1 MRQVRRLRS
10 PRLASRRAARREL
23 ARAFPGRTASLALLA
38 LLSGALP
45 AVFAALVGVLVGQ
58 LPAVVRHGFGSAA
71 GHHAVAA
78 LIAIAVVLILI
89 ELTSGARDVISTDL
103 YRRFDGYL
111 LGRVMSAALS
121 RDDLALFDDPDLAA
135 SLDRGVQLA
144 RYGPGELVSGLSYQW
159 TVRSQGLA
167 AAVLVGLYW
176 PVAAV
181 ALTALWLVVARAQQ
195 TSYYRADPFWTDPLR
210 RARYVQRIGLLPP
223 WAKEVRIFGLV
234 GWLVEQ
240 YGREWSAV
248 MAQLWRTRRADYRPM
263 ALLGAVVLGAH
274 VAVLLLLA
282 RSATAGV
289 LPVSELVIVLQGL
302 FGMTLI
308 ASLAGDTWIENGS
321 VPVPDVLSLERVVRA
336 SERPDEG
343 RPDEGRRDEGRRAAG
358 LPRQAISF
366 QGVSFGYPSRDTLVL
381 ADFDLRLRAGQSV
394 AIVGLNGA
402 GKTTLVKLLTGLCR
416 PTAGTIAVDGID
428 LADLDL
434 ASWRRQ
440 LAVIFQDFVRYELP
454 LTDNI
459 IFGSIEHGRLKH
471 GRLKHGRLEHVRLD
485 PAELTDIAAQAGA
498 ADLLAAL
505 PGGSATILSP
515 RFEGGVDLS
524 GGQWQRVA
532 FARALMAVR
541 AGARVLVM
549 DEPTAHLDVRAEA
562 ELYDRFLELTA
573 GLTTIVISHRFSTVR
588 RADRIVVLDHGRI
601 AEDGSHDELMMAG
614 GRYARMFRLQASSY
628 ASAVDPDSGDPDS
641 GDPDSAGLEAWR

>member
-1 MRQVRRLRS
+1 M
-10 PRLASRRAARREL
+10 
-23 ARAFPGRTASLALLA
+23 
-38 LLSGALP
+38 LSGALP

-58 LPAVVRHGFGSAA
+58 LPAVVRHGFASAA
-71 GHHAVAA
+71 GHRAVAA
-78 LIAIAVVLILI
+78 LTAIAVVLLLI
-89 ELTSGARDVISTDL
+89 ELTSGARDVITTDL

-135 SLDRGVQLA
+135 ALDRGVQLA
-144 RYGPGELVSGLSYQW
+144 RYGPGELVSGLSAQW

-181 ALTALWLVVARAQQ
+181 VLTALWLVVARSQQ
-195 TSYYRADPFWTDPLR
+195 ASYYRADPCWTDPLR
-210 RARYVQRIGLLPP
+210 RARYIQRIGLLPP

-234 GWLVEQ
+234 SWLVEQ

-248 MAQLWRTRRADYRPM
+248 MAQLWRARRADYRPM
-263 ALLGAVVLGAH
+263 ALLGVVVLGAH

-282 RSATAGV
+282 RSATAGA
-289 LPVSELVIVLQGL
+289 LPVSELVVVLQGL

-308 ASLAGDTWIENGS
+308 ASLNGDTWIENGS
-321 VPVPDVLSLERVVRA
+321 VPVPDVLSLEQAVRA
-336 SERPDEG
+336 SEQTVRPDAARPDVG
-343 RPDEGRRDEGRRAAG
+343 RPAAGCPADG

-381 ADFDLRLRAGQSV
+381 ADFDLRLPAGRSV

-416 PTAGTIAVDGID
+416 PTAGVIAVDGTD

-434 ASWRRQ
+434 ASWRCQ
-440 LAVIFQDFVRYELP
+440 VAVIFQDFVRYELP

-459 IFGSIEHGRLKH
+459 NFGSIEHGN
-471 GRLKHGRLEHVRLD
+471 LD
-485 PAELTDIAAQAGA
+485 LAELTDIAAQAGA
-498 ADLLAAL
+498 TDLLAAL
-505 PGGSATILSP
+505 PGGSTTVLSP
-515 RFEGGVDLS
+515 RFDGGVDLS

-573 GLTTIVISHRFSTVR
+573 GLTTVVISHRFSTVR
-588 RADRIVVLDHGRI
+588 RADRIVVLEHGRI
-601 AEDGSHDELMMAG
+601 TEDGSHDELTAAG

-628 ASAVDPDSGDPDS
+628 T
-641 GDPDSAGLEAWR
+641 DPDSAAEPDSAGNEAWR

>member
-1 MRQVRRLRS
+1 MRQVRRFRS

-58 LPAVVRHGFGSAA
+58 LPAVVSHGFASVA
-71 GHHAVAA
+71 GHRAVVA
-78 LIAIAVVLILI
+78 LTAIAVVLILI
-89 ELTSGARDVISTDL
+89 ELTSGAKDVISTDL

-135 SLDRGVQLA
+135 TLDRGVQLA
-144 RYGPGELVSGLSYQW
+144 RYGPGELVSGLSSQW

-181 ALTALWLVVARAQQ
+181 VLTALWLVVARSQQ
-195 TSYYRADPFWTDPLR
+195 ASYYRADPFWTDPLR

-234 GWLVEQ
+234 SWLVEQ
-240 YGREWSAV
+240 YGREWSIV
-248 MAQLWRTRRADYRPM
+248 MAQLGRARRADYRPM
-263 ALLGAVVLGAH
+263 ALLGVVVLGAH

-282 RSATAGV
+282 RSATTGA
-289 LPVSELVIVLQGL
+289 LPVSELVVVLQGL

-321 VPVPDVLSLERVVRA
+321 VPVPDVLDLEQAVRT
-336 SERPDEG
+336 SERPV
-343 RPDEGRRDEGRRAAG
+343 RPDALRPDAVRPDALRAAAG

-381 ADFDLRLRAGQSV
+381 ADFDLRLPAGRSV

-402 GKTTLVKLLTGLCR
+402 GKTTLVKLLTGLCQ
-416 PTAGTIAVDGID
+416 PAAGTIMVDGID

-434 ASWRRQ
+434 DGWRRQ
-440 LAVIFQDFVRYELP
+440 VAVIFQDFVRYELP
-454 LTDNI
+454 ATDNI
-459 IFGSIEHGRLKH
+459 TFGSIEHGRL
-471 GRLKHGRLEHVRLD
+471 D
-485 PAELTDIAAQAGA
+485 PSELMDIAAQAGA

-505 PGGSATILSP
+505 PGGHETILSP

-588 RADRIVVLDHGRI
+588 RADRIVVLEHGRI
-601 AEDGSHDELMMAG
+601 TEDGSHGELMEAG
-614 GRYARMFRLQASSY
+614 GEYARMFRLQASSY
-628 ASAVDPDSGDPDS
+628 LSAADPGSADPGS
-641 GDPDSAGLEAWR
+641 TDPGSADPGSADPGSADHEAWR

>member
-1 MRQVRRLRS
+1 MRQVRWFRS

-23 ARAFPGRTASLALLA
+23 ARAFPGRTTSLALLA

-45 AVFAALVGVLVGQ
+45 AVFAALVGVLIGQ

-71 GHHAVAA
+71 GHRAVAA
-78 LIAIAVVLILI
+78 LTAIAVVLILI
-89 ELTSGARDVISTDL
+89 ELTTGARDVLSTDL

-181 ALTALWLVVARAQQ
+181 ALTALWLAVARVQQ
-195 TSYYRADPFWTDPLR
+195 ASYYRADPFCTDPLR
-210 RARYVQRIGLLPP
+210 RARYVQRIGLLPW

-248 MAQLWRTRRADYRPM
+248 MAHLWRARRAEYRPM

-282 RSATAGV
+282 RSATAGA
-289 LPVSELVIVLQGL
+289 LPVSELVVVLQGL

-321 VPVPDVLSLERVVRA
+321 VPVPDVLSLEQAVRT
-336 SERPDEG
+336 SVRGTDPG
-343 RPDEGRRDEGRRAAG
+343 GIAAG
-358 LPRQAISF
+358 LPRQTISF

-381 ADFDLRLRAGQSV
+381 ADFDLRLVAGRSV

-402 GKTTLVKLLTGLCR
+402 GKTTLVKLLSGLCK
-416 PTAGTIAVDGID
+416 PTAGTIAIDGID

-440 LAVIFQDFVRYELP
+440 VAVIFQDFVRYELP
-454 LTDNI
+454 LADNI
-459 IFGSIEHGRLKH
+459 TFGGIEHGC
-471 GRLKHGRLEHVRLD
+471 LD
-485 PAELTDIAAQAGA
+485 PAELTDVAAQAGA

-505 PGGSATILSP
+505 PSGSATVLSP

-562 ELYDRFLELTA
+562 DLYDRFLELTA
-573 GLTTIVISHRFSTVR
+573 ELTTIVISHRFSTVR
-588 RADRIVVLDHGRI
+588 RADRIVVLEHGRI
-601 AEDGSHDELMMAG
+601 VEDGSHDELMMAG
-614 GRYARMFRLQASSY
+614 GRYARMFRLQASNY
-628 ASAVDPDSGDPDS
+628 TDAADPHSAESHGAD
-641 GDPDSAGLEAWR
+641 LEAGR

>member
-1 MRQVRRLRS
+1 MRQARRFRS

-23 ARAFPGRTASLALLA
+23 ARAFPRRTACLALLA
-38 LLSGALP
+38 LVSGALP

-58 LPAVVRHGFGSAA
+58 LPAVVRHGFGSEA
-71 GHHAVAA
+71 GHRAIAA
-78 LIAIAVVLILI
+78 LTAVAVVLILI
-89 ELTSGARDVISTDL
+89 ELTGGATDVISTDL

-159 TVRSQGLA
+159 TARSQGLA

-181 ALTALWLVVARAQQ
+181 ALTALWLVVGRAQQ
-195 TSYYRADPFWTDPLR
+195 ASYYRADPFWTDPLR
-210 RARYVQRIGLLPP
+210 RARYVQRLGLLPP

-248 MAQLWRTRRADYRPM
+248 MAQLGRARRADYRPM

-274 VAVLLLLA
+274 IAVLLLLA
-282 RSATAGV
+282 RSATAGA
-289 LPVSELVIVLQGL
+289 LPVSELVVVLQGL

-321 VPVPDVLSLERVVRA
+321 VPVPDVLSLEQVVRT
-336 SERPDEG
+336 SERPV
-343 RPDEGRRDEGRRAAG
+343 RPDVARLDQGRLAEG
-358 LPRQAISF
+358 LPREAISLH
-366 QGVSFGYPSRDTLVL
+366 GVSFGYASRDTLVL
-381 ADFDLRLRAGQSV
+381 ADFDLRLSAGQSV

-402 GKTTLVKLLTGLCR
+402 GKTTLVKLLSGLCR

-440 LAVIFQDFVRYELP
+440 VAVIFQDFVRYELS
-454 LTDNI
+454 LTDNMT
-459 IFGSIEHGRLKH
+459 FGSIEHGRL
-471 GRLKHGRLEHVRLD
+471 D
-485 PAELTDIAAQAGA
+485 PAELTDVAAQAGA
-498 ADLLAAL
+498 AELLAGL

-628 ASAVDPDSGDPDS
+628 ASAADPDGSDY
-641 GDPDSAGLEAWR
+641 EAWR

>member
-1 MRQVRRLRS
+1 MRQVRRFRS

-38 LLSGALP
+38 VLSGALP

-58 LPAVVRHGFGSAA
+58 LPAVVRQGFGSAA
-71 GHHAVAA
+71 GHRAVAA
-78 LIAIAVVLILI
+78 LTAIAAVLLLI
-89 ELTSGARDVISTDL
+89 ELTTGARDVITTDL

-135 SLDRGVQLA
+135 ALDRGIQLA
-144 RYGPGELVSGLSYQW
+144 RYGPGELVSGLSAQW

-176 PVAAV
+176 PIAAV
-181 ALTALWLVVARAQQ
+181 VLTALWLVVARSQQ
-195 TSYYRADPFWTDPLR
+195 ASYYRADPFWSDPLR
-210 RARYVQRIGLLPP
+210 RARYIQRIGLLPP

-234 GWLVEQ
+234 SWLVEQ

-248 MAQLWRTRRADYRPM
+248 MAQLWRARRADYRPM
-263 ALLGAVVLGAH
+263 ALLGVVVLGAH

-282 RSATAGV
+282 RSATTGA
-289 LPVSELVIVLQGL
+289 LPVSELVVVLQGL

-308 ASLAGDTWIENGS
+308 ASLDGDTWIENGS
-321 VPVPDVLSLERVVRA
+321 VPVPDVLSLEQAVRA
-336 SERPDEG
+336 SDQTVQPDAGQPDAARPDAG
-343 RPDEGRRDEGRRAAG
+343 RPADG
-358 LPRQAISF
+358 LPRRVISF
-366 QGVSFGYPSRDTLVL
+366 EGVSFGYPSRDTLVL
-381 ADFDLRLRAGQSV
+381 TDFDLRLPAGRSV

-416 PTAGTIAVDGID
+416 PTAGTIAVDGTD

-440 LAVIFQDFVRYELP
+440 VAVIFQDFVRYELT

-459 IFGSIEHGRLKH
+459 TFGNIEHGN
-471 GRLKHGRLEHVRLD
+471 LD
-485 PAELTDIAAQAGA
+485 LAELTDIAAQAGA

-505 PGGSATILSP
+505 PGGSATVLSP
-515 RFEGGVDLS
+515 RFDGGVDLS

-541 AGARVLVM
+541 GGARVLVM

-562 ELYDRFLELTA
+562 ELYDRFLGLTA
-573 GLTTIVISHRFSTVR
+573 GLTTVVISHRFSTVR
-588 RADRIVVLDHGRI
+588 RADRIVVLEHGRI
-601 AEDGSHDELMMAG
+601 TEDGSHDELMAAG

-628 ASAVDPDSGDPDS
+628 ADPDST
-641 GDPDSAGLEAWR
+641 DPDSAGQEAWR

>member
-1 MRQVRRLRS
+1 MRQVRRFRS
-10 PRLASRRAARREL
+10 ARVASRRAAMREL

-38 LLSGALP
+38 LVSGALP

-71 GHHAVAA
+71 GHRAVAA

-89 ELTSGARDVISTDL
+89 ELTSAARDVISTDL

-121 RDDLALFDDPDLAA
+121 RDDLALFDNPDLAA

-159 TVRSQGLA
+159 TARSQGLA

-176 PVAAV
+176 PAAAV
-181 ALTALWLVVARAQQ
+181 ALTVLWLVVARAQQ
-195 TSYYRADPFWTDPLR
+195 ASYYRADPFWTDPLR

-248 MAQLWRTRRADYRPM
+248 MAQLWQTRRADYRPM

-289 LPVSELVIVLQGL
+289 LPVSELVVVLQGL

-321 VPVPDVLSLERVVRA
+321 VPVPDVLSLEQVVRA
-336 SERPDEG
+336 SEQPVRP
-343 RPDEGRRDEGRRAAG
+343 DEGRRAAG

-366 QGVSFGYPSRDTLVL
+366 QGVSFGYASRDTLVL
-381 ADFDLRLRAGQSV
+381 ADFDLQLRAGQSV

-440 LAVIFQDFVRYELP
+440 VAVIFQDFVRYELP

-459 IFGSIEHGRLKH
+459 IFGSIEHG
-471 GRLKHGRLEHVRLD
+471 RLD

-541 AGARVLVM
+541 TGARVLVM

-573 GLTTIVISHRFSTVR
+573 GLTTVVISHRFSTVR
-588 RADRIVVLDHGRI
+588 RADRIVVLEHGRI
-601 AEDGSHDELMMAG
+601 TEDGSHDELMMAG

-628 ASAVDPDSGDPDS
+628 ASAADPDGPDV
-641 GDPDSAGLEAWR
+641 EAWR